1 MAHTRHGNVDKL
13 AYLRGYSWSATT
25 TSRLPAPI
33 RSETRAMPTDDR
45 IRLDN
50 RQRIASLGKQSIEAN
65 KYQPIK
71 NAKGCVDES
80 RAAHIAYPI
89 MMMLHGVVMHRL
101 LTKKQRPPGRA
112 IAAACLEAC
121 MTLLESARQGK

>member
-1 MAHTRHGNVDKL
+1 MVTPLPSLWRLSARSQRMSRANPKWGSSQAIRRPPSGEQAGDVGIMAHTRHGNVDKL

-45 IRLDN
+45 IRLDD

-71 NAKGCVDES
+71 NTKGLPSPS
-80 RAAHIAYPI
+80 RAPQN
-89 MMMLHGVVMHRL
+89 VD
-101 LTKKQRPPGRA
+101 
-112 IAAACLEAC
+112 
-121 MTLLESARQGK
+121 